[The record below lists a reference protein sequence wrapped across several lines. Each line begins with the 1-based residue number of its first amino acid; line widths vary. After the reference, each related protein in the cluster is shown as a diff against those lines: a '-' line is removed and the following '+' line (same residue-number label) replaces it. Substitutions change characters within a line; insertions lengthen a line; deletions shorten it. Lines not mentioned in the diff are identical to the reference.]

1 MAIYNGKT
9 KPKTARRRRGRPR
22 ADTAHA
28 IPEGR
33 VLDLAFQAFARH
45 GYDGTTLR
53 ALAKELGVSH
63 NLINVRFGT
72 KSSLWRRAVDARIA
86 HAAPPVYAALDQPG
100 VDDEI
105 RLEQFIHRFCRWA
118 QENPEL
124 VGLTNVECRHPSWRL
139 NYIADGYLLPFKQ
152 RLDALMQ
159 RVALKRPLNRLSAP
173 ALMSLLVQG
182 VGFYF
187 ASRPML
193 ERIGAAHEIEASHL
207 DAQVTAFAE
216 FILAALL
223 PAREAAVPRSCA
235 DLSLPRSGGARD
247 EAFRVDNDAALPA

>member
-1 MAIYNGKT
+1 MAIYSGGT
-9 KPKTARRRRGRPR
+9 KPRTPRRQRGRPR

-28 IPEGR
+28 VPEAR
-33 VLDLAFQAFARH
+33 VLDLAFQQFARQ

-53 ALAKELGVSH
+53 SLAKELGVSH

-72 KSSLWRRAVDARIA
+72 KSSLWRRAVDARVA
-86 HAAPPVYAALDQPG
+86 RAAPPVYAALDQPG
-100 VDDEI
+100 VDDET
-105 RLEQFIHRFCRWA
+105 RLKQFIHRFCRWA
-118 QENPEL
+118 EENPEL

-139 NYIADGYLLPFKQ
+139 DYIVDGYLLPFKQ

-159 RVALKRPLNRLSAP
+159 RVALQRPLSRLSTP

-223 PAREAAVPRSCA
+223 PATAGAAPRSRATLSPAAVPA
-235 DLSLPRSGGARD
+235 
-247 EAFRVDNDAALPA
+247 

>member
-1 MAIYNGKT
+1 M
-9 KPKTARRRRGRPR
+9 
-22 ADTAHA
+22 
-28 IPEGR
+28 
-33 VLDLAFQAFARH
+33 DLAFEAFARQ

-72 KSSLWRRAVDARIA
+72 KSTLWRRAVDARVA
-86 HAAPPVYAALDQPG
+86 RAAPPVYAALDQPG
-100 VDDEI
+100 VDDET
-105 RLEQFIHRFCRWA
+105 RLRQFIHRFCHWA

-139 NYIADGYLLPFKQ
+139 DYIVDGYLLPFKQ

-159 RVALKRPLNRLSAP
+159 RVARIRPVYPLSTP

-193 ERIGAAHEIEASHL
+193 ERIGAAHEIQDSHL
-207 DAQVTAFAE
+207 EVQVTVFAD
-216 FILAALL
+216 FILGALL
-223 PAREAAVPRSCA
+223 PAPESAAAHGCASRPR
-235 DLSLPRSGGARD
+235 PRAGDAR
-247 EAFRVDNDAALPA
+247 AVRFRVDDAPSA

>member
-1 MAIYNGKT
+1 MAIYSGGT
-9 KPKTARRRRGRPR
+9 KPRTPRRQRGRPR

-28 IPEGR
+28 VPEAR
-33 VLDLAFQAFARH
+33 VLDLAFQQFARQ

-53 ALAKELGVSH
+53 SLAKELGVSH

-72 KSSLWRRAVDARIA
+72 KSSLWRRAVDARVA
-86 HAAPPVYAALDQPG
+86 RAAPPVYAALDQPG
-100 VDDEI
+100 VDDET
-105 RLEQFIHRFCRWA
+105 RLKQFIHRFCRWA
-118 QENPEL
+118 EENPEL

-139 NYIADGYLLPFKQ
+139 DYIVDSYLLPFKQ

-159 RVALKRPLNRLSAP
+159 RVALQRPLSRLSTP

-223 PAREAAVPRSCA
+223 PPTAGAAPRSRATSSPAAVPA
-235 DLSLPRSGGARD
+235 
-247 EAFRVDNDAALPA
+247 

>member
-1 MAIYNGKT
+1 MAIYSGGT
-9 KPKTARRRRGRPR
+9 KSKAPRRRRGRPR

-28 IPEGR
+28 VPEAR
-33 VLDLAFQAFARH
+33 VLDLAFQQFARQ

-53 ALAKELGVSH
+53 SLAKELGVSH

-72 KSSLWRRAVDARIA
+72 KSTLWRRAVDARVA
-86 HAAPPVYAALDQPG
+86 RAAPPVYAALDQPG
-100 VDDEI
+100 VDDET
-105 RLEQFIHRFCRWA
+105 RLKQFIHRFCRWA
-118 QENPEL
+118 EENPEL

-139 NYIADGYLLPFKQ
+139 DYIVDGYLLPFKQ

-159 RVALKRPLNRLSAP
+159 RVALQRPLSRLSTP

-193 ERIGAAHEIEASHL
+193 ERIGAAHEIEPSHL

-223 PAREAAVPRSCA
+223 PATAPATATASAAPRSCA
-235 DLSLPRSGGARD
+235 TPSPARSGA
-247 EAFRVDNDAALPA
+247 AHDAAVTA

>member
-1 MAIYNGKT
+1 MAIYGGRT
-9 KPKTARRRRGRPR
+9 KSKAKASPRRRGRPR

-28 IPEGR
+28 VPEAR
-33 VLDLAFQAFARH
+33 VLDLAFQQFARQ

-53 ALAKELGVSH
+53 SLAKELGVSH

-72 KSSLWRRAVDARIA
+72 KSSLWRRAVDARVA
-86 HAAPPVYAALDQPG
+86 RAAPPVYAALDQPG
-100 VDDEI
+100 VDDET
-105 RLEQFIHRFCRWA
+105 RLRQFIHRFCRWA
-118 QENPEL
+118 EENPEL

-139 NYIADGYLLPFKQ
+139 NYIVDGYLLPFKE

-159 RVALKRPLNRLSAP
+159 RVARKRPLSPLSTP

-193 ERIGAAHEIEASHL
+193 ERIGAAHEIEPPHL
-207 DAQVTAFAE
+207 DAQVSVFAE

-223 PAREAAVPRSCA
+223 PATAHAGVRALSPSAGFLSDAASAVPA
-235 DLSLPRSGGARD
+235 
-247 EAFRVDNDAALPA
+247 

>member
-1 MAIYNGKT
+1 MAIYGGKT
-9 KPKTARRRRGRPR
+9 KSKASPRRRGRPR

-28 IPEGR
+28 VPEAR
-33 VLDLAFQAFARH
+33 VLDLAFQQFARQ

-53 ALAKELGVSH
+53 SLAKELGVSH

-72 KSSLWRRAVDARIA
+72 KSSLWRRAVDARVA
-86 HAAPPVYAALDQPG
+86 RAAPPVYAALDQTG
-100 VDDEI
+100 VDDET
-105 RLEQFIHRFCRWA
+105 RLRQFIHRFCRWA
-118 QENPEL
+118 EENPEL

-139 NYIADGYLLPFKQ
+139 DYIVDGYLLPFKE
-152 RLDALMQ
+152 RLDALMR
-159 RVALKRPLNRLSAP
+159 RVARKRPLSPLSTP

-193 ERIGAAHEIEASHL
+193 ERIGAAHEIEPAHL
-207 DAQVTAFAE
+207 DAQVSVFAE

-223 PAREAAVPRSCA
+223 PATAHAGARASAVPA
-235 DLSLPRSGGARD
+235 
-247 EAFRVDNDAALPA
+247 